1 MEKDSK
7 QILLNCGQ
15 MESRFALIHNGKL
28 EEYQIERKNDGPKV
42 GDIYL
47 GRIVNLDPLLQ
58 AAFVDIGAQKNAFL
72 HFHEMLPGYA
82 DLAEKYLQDQ
92 AKQQAAQELS
102 KSKNKRAKGK
112 KKKEPEQPEVPPVP
126 AVERKITME
135 DIPKIFKPGMTILVQ
150 VVKGPISTKGARVT
164 TDLSIPGRFLV
175 LMPHNAHIGL
185 STKIEGTAERERLR
199 KILDELKLPEG
210 MGLICRTVGEGR
222 RSTFFKRDL
231 DLLLDYWQQIE
242 EGLKENKAPRLLYTE
257 PNLIDRT
264 IRDFVTDEIGEI
276 IVDDKDVRKHILETF
291 RRIGVGKMAS
301 RVIFYSGTKPIYEEY
316 KINDQLKTVFQR
328 EVKLPGGG
336 GICIDE
342 TEALIA
348 IDVNTGRGHSGSDQP
363 ELILKTNL
371 EAADEIARQ
380 LRLRNVGGL
389 VVLDFIDMRTAKDR
403 DELYRYMKKLVKNDR
418 AKTKVLPL
426 SKLGLMEMTR
436 QREQESILDQ
446 VYTPCPYCRGRGLV
460 KSVVTM
466 SAEIQRRLSSVLRDK
481 KYKDVDAVRVIMHP
495 EVLAR
500 LRNEDAAILQELEEK
515 YKHEL
520 SFRADPTLHYEE
532 FKLVDPETDAELR

>member
-15 MESRFALIHNGKL
+15 MESRFALINNGKL
-28 EEYQIERKNDGPKV
+28 EEYQIERVDNGPKV

-58 AAFVDIGAQKNAFL
+58 AAFVDIGAHKNAFL

-82 DLAEKYLQDQ
+82 DLAEKYLKDLE
-92 AKQQAAQELS
+92 KQQAQQELS
-102 KSKNKRAKGK
+102 KSKNKRSK
-112 KKKEPEQPEVPPVP
+112 KKKQEETPVP
-126 AVERKITME
+126 AAQAQTKERKVTTA
-135 DIPKIFKPGMTILVQ
+135 DIPHIFRPGMSILVQ

-164 TDLSIPGRFLV
+164 TDISIPGRFLV
-175 LMPHNAHIGL
+175 LMPHNDHIGL
-185 STKIEGTAERERLR
+185 STKIEGDAERERLR
-199 KILDELKLPEG
+199 KIMAELKLPEG

-231 DLLLDYWQQIE
+231 DLLLDYWQQISD
-242 EGLKENKAPRLLYTE
+242 GIKENKVPKLLYTE
-257 PNLIDRT
+257 PTLIDRT

-291 RRIGVGKMAS
+291 RRIGVAKMTS
-301 RVIFYSGTKPIYEEY
+301 RVIFYNGTKPIYEEY
-316 KINDQLKTVFQR
+316 RINDQLKTVFQR

-348 IDVNTGRGHSGSDQP
+348 IDVNTGKGHSGADQP
-363 ELILKTNL
+363 DLILKTNL

-389 VVLDFIDMRTAKDR
+389 VVLDFIDMKAAKDR

-460 KSVVTM
+460 KSVITM

-481 KYKDVDAVRVIMHP
+481 KYKGVSAVRVIMHP

-500 LRNEDAAILQELEEK
+500 LRNEDAVFLQDLEEK

-520 SFRADPTLHYEE
+520 SFRADPSLHYEE
-532 FKLVDPETDAELR
+532 FRLVDPDTDAELN

>member
-1 MEKDSK
+1 MEKDNK

-28 EEYQIERKNDGPKV
+28 EEYQIERKDDGPKV

-82 DLAEKYLQDQ
+82 DLAEKYLQDK

-102 KSKNKRAKGK
+102 KSKNKRGKGK
-112 KKKEPEQPEVPPVP
+112 KKKEPEQPETVPVP
-126 AVERKITME
+126 AADRKITTA
-135 DIPKIFKPGMTILVQ
+135 DIPHIFKAGMTILVQ

-164 TDLSIPGRFLV
+164 TDISIPGRFLV
-175 LMPHNAHIGL
+175 LMPHNDHIGL

-199 KILDELKLPEG
+199 KILDELKMPEG

-276 IVDDKDVRKHILETF
+276 IVDDKEVRKHILETF
-291 RRIGVGKMAS
+291 RRIGVGKMAK
-301 RVIFYSGTKPIYEEY
+301 RVIFYSGTNPIYEEY

-371 EAADEIARQ
+371 EAAEEIARQ

-446 VYTPCPYCRGRGLV
+446 VYTSCPYCRGRGLV
-460 KSVVTM
+460 KSVITM
-466 SAEIQRRLSSVLRDK
+466 SAEIQRRLNSVLRDK
-481 KYKDVDAVRVIMHP
+481 KYKDVEAVRVIMHP

-500 LRNEDAAILQELEEK
+500 LRNEDAVFLQELEEK

-520 SFRADPTLHYEE
+520 SFRADPGLHYEE
-532 FKLVDPETDAELR
+532 FRLVDTDTNAELR